1 MLIRFSVEN
10 FLSFKERVIFS
21 MFPSRGTLKKNHV
34 NKSIKKIGTLKFTS
48 VFCANAS
55 GKSNLIRAIHFGQ
68 KLVISGDVSKLSP
81 SNKKFKLDKT
91 YEKRGTRFEYEIQTE
106 HNNYAYGFIINNNNI
121 EEEWLYSINNKTDA
135 MLYERKGRD
144 FSFSEKLLKKSG
156 FDNYIEIISN
166 STPNDSLFL
175 SYINK
180 ININEK
186 YKNEIKDFFDAFDW
200 FKNSLNIIYPNSKS
214 LGFLFELTKSHNIRA
229 LFIKFLKYFD
239 TGICD
244 IEFKPVNF
252 DSIDIPD
259 ELKNKIL
266 SDLKDEKSEKH
277 AGMINDPFN
286 NSIIFIEKSN
296 NEIVASKL
304 ITKRI
309 DIDNQ
314 VIAFDPS
321 NEESDGTK
329 RLFDLIPLF
338 IDLIDGGNVIIIDEM
353 ERSLHPNLI
362 YDFIELYINALD
374 KDDKSKR
381 SQLIMATH
389 ESSLLTQKLLRKD
402 EIWFIS
408 KNKQG
413 ASTLNS
419 LQEYNVRF
427 DKELRNSYLK
437 GRFNGVPNLGE
448 PEDLPFN

>member
-1 MLIRFSVEN
+1 
-10 FLSFKERVIFS
+10 
-21 MFPSRGTLKKNHV
+21 
-34 NKSIKKIGTLKFTS
+34 
-48 VFCANAS
+48 
-55 GKSNLIRAIHFGQ
+55 
-68 KLVISGDVSKLSP
+68 
-81 SNKKFKLDKT
+81 
-91 YEKRGTRFEYEIQTE
+91 
-106 HNNYAYGFIINNNNI
+106 
-121 EEEWLYSINNKTDA
+121 
-135 MLYERKGRD
+135 
-144 FSFSEKLLKKSG
+144 
-156 FDNYIEIISN
+156 
-166 STPNDSLFL
+166 
-175 SYINK
+175 
-180 ININEK
+180 
-186 YKNEIKDFFDAFDW
+186 
-200 FKNSLNIIYPNSKS
+200 
-214 LGFLFELTKSHNIRA
+214 
-229 LFIKFLKYFD
+229 
-239 TGICD
+239 
-244 IEFKPVNF
+244 
-252 DSIDIPD
+252 
-259 ELKNKIL
+259 
-266 SDLKDEKSEKH
+266 
-277 AGMINDPFN
+277 MINDPFN